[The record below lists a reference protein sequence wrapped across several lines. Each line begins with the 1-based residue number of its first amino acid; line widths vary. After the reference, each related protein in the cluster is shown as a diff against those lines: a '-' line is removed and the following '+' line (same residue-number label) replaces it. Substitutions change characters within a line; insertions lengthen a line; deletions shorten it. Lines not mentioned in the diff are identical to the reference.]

1 MQYLPRETSSKDGSP
16 DRMPHQGLVQ
26 LRRVGQEVSQV
37 VVAQGA
43 KGLLRRHEDG
53 PRPRVRHQDAEE
65 RGGAEC
71 SQGFPKLSAKREVIH
86 IREHRVT
93 LKGLRL
99 TSDERGKTTC
109 IKLPFSNDACH
120 SASDLFAGQCTFAR
134 DARMVSSRCGSY
146 CIVHGMTNA
155 HSDSRI
161 TWPFYLLYLPG
172 MYSHEIE
179 KPHYQIKGVRV
190 HFNTSGTIGER
201 IKV

>member
-1 MQYLPRETSSKDGSP
+1 MKFSVIPRTSAILGNFDMQYLPRETSSKDGSP

-86 IREHRVT
+86 MREHRVT
-93 LKGLRL
+93 FQGSRS
-99 TSDERGKTTC
+99 TSDGRGKTTC
-109 IKLPFSNDACH
+109 TNCH
-120 SASDLFAGQCTFAR
+120 SRRLHVIRHLICLLGNALLQGMRKWLVAN
-134 DARMVSSRCGSY
+134 V
-146 CIVHGMTNA
+146 VHT
-155 HSDSRI
+155 
-161 TWPFYLLYLPG
+161 
-172 MYSHEIE
+172 
-179 KPHYQIKGVRV
+179 V
-190 HFNTSGTIGER
+190 HQVH
-201 IKV
+201 KKCHM

>member
-86 IREHRVT
+86 VREHRVT
-93 LKGLRL
+93 FRRLRL
-99 TSDERGKTTC
+99 TSAGRGKTTC
-109 IKLPFSNDACH
+109 TNCH
-120 SASDLFAGQCTFAR
+120 S
-134 DARMVSSRCGSY
+134 RMMHVIRHLICLLGNALLQGMREWLVADV
-146 CIVHGMTNA
+146 VHTVHQVHKKCHIMHFPA
-155 HSDSRI
+155 LIRPRKI
-161 TWPFYLLYLPG
+161 TK
-172 MYSHEIE
+172 I
-179 KPHYQIKGVRV
+179 
-190 HFNTSGTIGER
+190 
-201 IKV
+201 